1 MLANRGAFSKIILV
15 MISLIFTVFF
25 TEIILRYYYFGK
37 LSIVNTNADR
47 WKFYH
52 YDEELGWSSIPYSEG
67 YFSNPRQGLNAYI
80 KHNESGIRVNDN
92 PFESRGKS
100 ILVVGDSVTAGFE
113 VDNNE
118 TYSAILE
125 KLFFE
130 NGCNYRVYDAGVS
143 GYGTDQSLWNLER
156 LLSIVQPDYVIYMFT
171 INDFVDNRRIKRA
184 NTEWGKPTFALSNG
198 ELVLMNSPSKKY
210 EISYYAYV
218 NYTDESY
225 EITEG
230 YINEPLRLTMQFIK
244 DNFALFYPLKTIYTY
259 LQVSQESRIEI
270 KAVDEDFKILELI
283 LERMKRHEV
292 KLFFTS
298 YPSEDAKLYVNN
310 FRRISDKLNITYLN
324 IYPYFTEQSENYQ
337 WKKDAHWNKKGHL
350 QAAVALYELLNPH
363 LCNQ

>member
-1 MLANRGAFSKIILV
+1 
-15 MISLIFTVFF
+15 MISLIFKVFF

-52 YDEELGWSSIPYSEG
+52 YDEKLGWSSIPYSEG

-143 GYGTDQSLWNLER
+143 GYWTDQSLWNLER

-184 NTEWGKPTFALSNG
+184 NTEWENQ
-198 ELVLMNSPSKKY
+198 
-210 EISYYAYV
+210 
-218 NYTDESY
+218 
-225 EITEG
+225 
-230 YINEPLRLTMQFIK
+230 RL
-244 DNFALFYPLKTIYTY
+244 
-259 LQVSQESRIEI
+259 
-270 KAVDEDFKILELI
+270 
-283 LERMKRHEV
+283 H
-292 KLFFTS
+292 
-298 YPSEDAKLYVNN
+298 
-310 FRRISDKLNITYLN
+310 
-324 IYPYFTEQSENYQ
+324 
-337 WKKDAHWNKKGHL
+337 
-350 QAAVALYELLNPH
+350 
-363 LCNQ
+363 